1 MGRTGLAVA
10 LAVTAAVAGCGDS
23 DSSDEPSGSAQ
34 GVSGEEQRVAQVIED
49 FEQAAKDGDNA
60 RICDEIFAERDRP
73 ENCEADVGSFL
84 QATENREVDLVVE
97 GVKVDG
103 TAAEARLAVK
113 QAGETRTTTYSL
125 IEEDGEW
132 RIASMED

>member
-84 QATENREVDLVVE
+84 QATEIERWISSSR
-97 GVKVDG
+97 GSRS
-103 TAAEARLAVK
+103 TAPRPRL
-113 QAGETRTTTYSL
+113 GSR
-125 IEEDGEW
+125 
-132 RIASMED
+132 